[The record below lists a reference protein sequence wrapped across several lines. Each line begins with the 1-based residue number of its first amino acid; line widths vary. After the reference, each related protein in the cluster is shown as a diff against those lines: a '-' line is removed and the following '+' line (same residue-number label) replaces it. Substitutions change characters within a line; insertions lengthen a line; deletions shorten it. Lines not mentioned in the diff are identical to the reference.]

1 MKGFLTVALIAA
13 GFTAVMAVSA
23 NAAGRVPFYD
33 TKLFADTPSLSAP
46 DALFAGLADPA
57 TRFSDLQVD
66 PTGLPPRGAALL
78 TSNLVGADLTL
89 APRLHF
95 DLAAAPSS
103 AALFPGYGAAGDD
116 NWQSKSLLAGVNWDF
131 AQWGG
136 VGLTAS
142 HDNYFVMS
150 SDRPSLASVSRVE
163 NDTLGVS
170 AHLGLGGGWVTTASY
185 NEGLT
190 QLDLR
195 PSAPDAHTQSYTIA
209 IAKHGLFGDDALG
222 FSFSQPA
229 KGPANNDLANLVASG
244 SLPPVYA
251 GNSHFTE
258 SAPESDFQLGYVTS
272 YLNGALALQTT
283 AAYQVN
289 VQGQSGANA
298 LTMLSRAKI
307 KF

>member
-1 MKGFLTVALIAA
+1 MKGFSTAGLIAA
-13 GFTAVMAVSA
+13 GFTAIMAVGA
-23 NAAGRVPFYD
+23 NAAGHAPFYD
-33 TKLFADTPSLSAP
+33 TRLFADGPSLTAP
-46 DALFAGLADPA
+46 LFAGA
-57 TRFSDLQVD
+57 TDSATHFSDLQVD
-66 PTGLPPRGAALL
+66 PTALPPRGAAFLG
-78 TSNLVGADLTL
+78 SDAVSADLTL
-89 APRLHF
+89 TPKLHF
-95 DLAAAPSS
+95 DLAAAPEPVS
-103 AALFPGYGAAGDD
+103 LFPGYDASADG
-116 NWQSKSLLAGVNWDF
+116 WQSKSLLAGVNWNF

-136 VGLTAS
+136 VALTAS

-150 SDRPSLASVSRVE
+150 SDRPNLASVSRVDNE
-163 NDTLGVS
+163 ALDVS

-185 NEGLT
+185 SEGLT

-195 PSAPDAHTQSYTIA
+195 SSAPDTHTQSYTIA

-251 GNSHFTE
+251 GNARFTE

-272 YLNGALALQTT
+272 YLNGALALQTS

>member
-1 MKGFLTVALIAA
+1 MKGFSTVALIAA
-13 GFTAVMAVSA
+13 GFTAVMAVGA
-23 NAAGRVPFYD
+23 NAAGRAPFYD
-33 TKLFADTPSLSAP
+33 IRLFADGPSLSTP
-46 DALFAGLADPA
+46 GALFSGMADPA
-57 TRFSDLQVD
+57 QRFSDLQVD
-66 PTGLPPRGAALL
+66 PTALPPRGLALL
-78 TSNLVGADLTL
+78 TPDMIGADLTL
-89 APRLHF
+89 TPKLHF
-95 DLAAAPSS
+95 DFAAAPEPVS
-103 AALFPGYGAAGDD
+103 LFPGYGASADA
-116 NWQSKSLLAGVNWDF
+116 WQDKSLLAGLNWNF

-136 VGLTAS
+136 IGLAAS
-142 HDNYFVMS
+142 HDNYFVMNS
-150 SDRPSLASVSRVE
+150 ERPSLASVSRVE

-185 NEGLT
+185 SEGLT

-195 PSAPDAHTQSYTIA
+195 SSAPDTHTQSYTIA
-209 IAKHGLFGDDALG
+209 IAKHGLFGNDALG

-251 GNSHFTE
+251 TSPRFAE
-258 SAPESDFQLGYVTS
+258 MAPESDFQLGYVTS
-272 YLNGALALQTT
+272 YLNGALALQAN
-283 AAYQVN
+283 AAYQMN

>member
-13 GFTAVMAVSA
+13 GFTAIMAVGA
-23 NAAGRVPFYD
+23 GAAGRSPFYD
-33 TKLFADTPSLSAP
+33 TKLFADNPSWSP
-46 DALFAGLADPA
+46 QSALFADSADS
-57 TRFSDLQVD
+57 TDRFSDLQVD
-66 PTGLPPRGAALL
+66 PTALPPRGAALL
-78 TSNLVGADLTL
+78 TSSIIGADLTL
-89 APRLHF
+89 TPRLHF
-95 DLAAAPSS
+95 DFAAAPASVS
-103 AALFPGYGAAGDD
+103 FFPGYGASDD
-116 NWQSKSLLAGVNWDF
+116 DWQGKSLRAGLNWNF

-136 VGLTAS
+136 IGLTAA

-150 SDRPSLASVSRVE
+150 SERPSLASVSRVA
-163 NDTLGVS
+163 NDTLGIS

-195 PSAPDAHTQSYTIA
+195 PSAPDMHTQSYTIA
-209 IAKHGLFGDDALG
+209 IAKHGLFGDDTLG

-229 KGPANNDLANLVASG
+229 KGVANNDLANLVASG

-251 GNSHFTE
+251 GSPRFAE

-272 YLNGALALQTT
+272 YLNGALALQTN

-298 LTMLSRAKI
+298 VTLLSRAKI